1 MRCLEGCEF
10 LVFKKGIFNCG
21 YYTKKLQFEYIHEED
36 DGDHAEADKGLIP
49 HRCTECIEERVVGS
63 NTIEEAA
70 KKAKFRLG
78 LIGDSFYSFKDD
90 FETELTEIYRILKD
104 LEEKS
109 QND

>member
-10 LVFKKGIFNCG
+10 LIFKRGIFNCG
-21 YYTKKLQFEYIHEED
+21 YYNEKLRFEYVAHGGGQE
-36 DGDHAEADKGLIP
+36 AEKEKGLIP
-49 HRCTECIEERVVGS
+49 QRCLECMEERIVGS
-63 NTIEEAA
+63 NTMEEAA

-78 LIGDSFYSFKDD
+78 LVADSFYSFKDD

>member
-1 MRCLEGCEF
+1 M
-10 LVFKKGIFNCG
+10 FNCK
-21 YYTKKLQFEYIHEED
+21 YYNEVLTVMMLDDTKGFE
-36 DGDHAEADKGLIP
+36 P
-49 HRCTECIEERVVGS
+49 TRCNQCIEEKMVGE
-63 NTIEEAA
+63 NTIDESA

>member
-1 MRCLEGCEF
+1 MRCLEKCEF
-10 LVFKKGIFNCG
+10 LKFGSGKFICG
-21 YYTKKLQFEYIHEED
+21 YYDENLSVAVLDDARGFEPE
-36 DGDHAEADKGLIP
+36 
-49 HRCTECIEERVVGS
+49 RCHECIEERMVGS
-63 NTIEEAA
+63 NSIDEAA
-70 KKAKFRLG
+70 KKCKFRLG

>member
-10 LVFKKGIFNCG
+10 LVFKKGRFDCG
-21 YYTKKLQFEYIHEED
+21 YYNTKLEFEYVDIS
-36 DGDHAEADKGLIP
+36 DKGIIP
-49 HRCTECIEERVVGS
+49 KRCAECIEERVVGS
-63 NTIEEAA
+63 NTIEESA

-90 FETELTEIYRILKD
+90 FEIELTEIYRILKE

-109 QND
+109 QDD

>member
-1 MRCLEGCEF
+1 M
-10 LVFKKGIFNCG
+10 
-21 YYTKKLQFEYIHEED
+21 
-36 DGDHAEADKGLIP
+36 
-49 HRCTECIEERVVGS
+49 VGN
-63 NTIEEAA
+63 NTIDEAA

>member
-10 LVFKKGIFNCG
+10 LVFKIGLFDCG
-21 YYTKKLQFEYIHEED
+21 YYNHKLQFEYVIDEEKVS
-36 DGDHAEADKGLIP
+36 EIVP
-49 HRCTECIEERVVGS
+49 QRCLECIEEKMVGS
-63 NTIEEAA
+63 NSIEEAA

-109 QND
+109 HND

>member
-1 MRCLEGCEF
+1 VRCLEGCEF
-10 LVFKKGIFNCG
+10 LIFKKGIFNCG
-21 YYTKKLQFEYIHEED
+21 YYDEKLQFEYVVD
-36 DGDHAEADKGLIP
+36 QGDAEPVPELIP
-49 HRCTECIEERVVGS
+49 KRCIECMEEKMVGS
-63 NTIEEAA
+63 NTMEEAA

-90 FETELTEIYRILKD
+90 FETELTEIYRILKE

>member
-1 MRCLEGCEF
+1 MTMLDDAKGFRPERC
-10 LVFKKGIFNCG
+10 N
-21 YYTKKLQFEYIHEED
+21 D
-36 DGDHAEADKGLIP
+36 
-49 HRCTECIEERVVGS
+49 CIEEKMVGN
-63 NTIEEAA
+63 NTIDESA

>member
-1 MRCLEGCEF
+1 MRCLEKCDF
-10 LVFKKGIFNCG
+10 LVFEKGRFTCG
-21 YYTKKLQFEYIHEED
+21 YYNTGLEFEYVDIS
-36 DGDHAEADKGLIP
+36 DKGIIP
-49 HRCTECIEERVVGS
+49 KRCTECVEERMVGS
-63 NTIEEAA
+63 NRIDEYA

-109 QND
+109 KDD

>member
-1 MRCLEGCEF
+1 LRCLEGCEF
-10 LVFKKGIFNCG
+10 LVFKRGVFNCG
-21 YYTKKLQFEYIHEED
+21 YYNEKLQFEYD
-36 DGDHAEADKGLIP
+36 AEAEQETELIP
-49 HRCTECIEERVVGS
+49 KRCSECIEQRVVGS

>member
-1 MRCLEGCEF
+1 MKCLEGCEF
-10 LVFKKGIFNCG
+10 LKFRKGIFNCQ
-21 YYTKKLQFEYIHEED
+21 YYDKNITVTILD
-36 DGDHAEADKGLIP
+36 DARGFQPE
-49 HRCTECIEERVVGS
+49 RCDDCIEEKMVGN
-63 NTIEEAA
+63 NTIDESA

>member
-10 LVFKKGIFNCG
+10 LKFKKGAFNC
-21 YYTKKLQFEYIHEED
+21 YYYDQIITLAILDDARGIFEP
-36 DGDHAEADKGLIP
+36 K
-49 HRCTECIEERVVGS
+49 RCEKCIEEKMVGN
-63 NTIEEAA
+63 NTIDEAA

>member
-1 MRCLEGCEF
+1 MKCLEECEF
-10 LVFKKGIFNCG
+10 LKFRNGVFNCD
-21 YYTKKLQFEYIHEED
+21 YYEKMLHTIVLDNAKGFELE
-36 DGDHAEADKGLIP
+36 
-49 HRCTECIEERVVGS
+49 RCNECIEEGIVGS
-63 NTIEEAA
+63 NTINESV
-70 KKAKFRLG
+70 KKVKFRLG

>member
-10 LVFKKGIFNCG
+10 LKFKSGIFNCG
-21 YYTKKLQFEYIHEED
+21 YYSQILTVTILDDARGFEPE
-36 DGDHAEADKGLIP
+36 
-49 HRCTECIEERVVGS
+49 RCNECIDEKMVGS
-63 NTIEEAA
+63 NSVDEAA